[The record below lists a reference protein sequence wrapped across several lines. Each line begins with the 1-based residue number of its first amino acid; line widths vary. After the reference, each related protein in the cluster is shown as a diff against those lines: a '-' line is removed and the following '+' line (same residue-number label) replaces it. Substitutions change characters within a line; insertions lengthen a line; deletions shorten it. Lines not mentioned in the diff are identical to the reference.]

1 MGPIS
6 RYLGPEF
13 RGDRL
18 HRFLLAQPPERIPLF
33 HSVGGL
39 DPLEAR
45 DVLKP
50 IGDGLPETLPE
61 WIDYNG
67 IVRIKIKLSGEDLRW
82 DVERTLRIDRV
93 AAEVQARRGITDWK
107 YCLDFNERC
116 PNVGYVLDCLRQ
128 IREGTPD
135 GFARCVRDGTPP
147 LVTGWD
153 ALAAR
158 VAGLPITDAGARLF
172 QRQIFGGALE
182 AELDRQ
188 GRVLLPAYLREE
200 AGLND
205 EALVVGAR
213 DHAEIWA
220 PDRWAAYSRTMQ
232 DPSAFAEAISGL
244 GI

>member
-1 MGPIS
+1 VFTG
-6 RYLGPEF
+6 EF
-13 RGDRL
+13 RHTVDDKGRL
-18 HRFLLAQPPERIPLF
+18 AVPARFRAQLE
-33 HSVGGL
+33 GG
-39 DPLEAR
+39 AVVSR
-45 DVLKP
+45 
-50 IGDGLPETLPE
+50 
-61 WIDYNG
+61 WIDG
-67 IVRIKIKLSGEDLRW
+67 
-82 DVERTLRIDRV
+82 
-93 AAEVQARRGITDWK
+93 
-107 YCLDFNERC
+107 CLAIHTR
-116 PNVGYVLDCLRQ
+116 
-128 IREGTPD
+128 
-135 GFARCVRDGTPP
+135 
-147 LVTGWD
+147 TGWD

-220 PDRWAAYSRTMQ
+220 PDRWAEYSRAMQ

>member
-1 MGPIS
+1 MFTG
-6 RYLGPEF
+6 EF
-13 RGDRL
+13 RHTVDDKGRL
-18 HRFLLAQPPERIPLF
+18 AVPARFRAQLE
-33 HSVGGL
+33 GG
-39 DPLEAR
+39 AVVSR
-45 DVLKP
+45 
-50 IGDGLPETLPE
+50 
-61 WIDYNG
+61 WIDG
-67 IVRIKIKLSGEDLRW
+67 
-82 DVERTLRIDRV
+82 
-93 AAEVQARRGITDWK
+93 
-107 YCLDFNERC
+107 CLAIHTR
-116 PNVGYVLDCLRQ
+116 
-128 IREGTPD
+128 
-135 GFARCVRDGTPP
+135 
-147 LVTGWD
+147 TGWD

-200 AGLND
+200 AGLRE

-220 PDRWAAYSRTMQ
+220 PDRWAEYSRTMQ